1 MKSVL
6 VVYGTTEGQT
16 RKIAKFVADALKQRG
31 VKVELVDSASE
42 AAAQVQPVHSA
53 AIVCGSIH
61 QRRYQASLLRFV
73 KENRDWLTGL
83 PAAFVCVSLAVL
95 LQDGQSAQE
104 QRTIEQAFYRR
115 TGWTPAIT
123 HHVAGAL
130 RHPEQDHLKRLL
142 MRLIARHQG
151 VDADPS
157 RDREYT
163 DWEDLTRFVDQFLAA
178 TSQQEIGH
186 SASTRDG
193 KGRTW

>member
-16 RKIAKFVADALKQRG
+16 RKIAEFVADALRHRG

-53 AIVCGSIH
+53 VIVCASIH
-61 QRRYQASLLRFV
+61 QHRYQATLLRFV
-73 KENRDWLTGL
+73 KQNRDWLVGL
-83 PAAFVCVSLAVL
+83 PAAFVCVSLATL
-95 LQDGQSAQE
+95 LQDGRSAEE
-104 QRTIEQAFYRR
+104 QRAIEQAFHEQ
-115 TGWTPAIT
+115 TGWRPAIT

-130 RHPEQDHLKRLL
+130 RHPEHDHLKRLI

-151 VDADPS
+151 VDVDTS

-163 DWEDLTRFVDQFLAA
+163 DWDDLARFVDEFLAA
-178 TSQQEIGH
+178 TSQQESGH
-186 SASTRDG
+186 SATQRG
-193 KGRTW
+193 